1 MKSKRKIFIAFI
13 LNLLFAIIEF
23 IGGSICGSVAIISD
37 SLHDAGDAMS
47 IGISYFME
55 KKSGTRPNE
64 KYTFGYARYSVI
76 GSVITL
82 CILILGSVAFII
94 NAVERII
101 YPVEIHYDYMLIFAI
116 FGVCIN
122 FIAVIFTHGGKS
134 LNQRAVNL
142 HMLEDCLGWIV
153 VLIGAIIMKLT
164 DIALIDPIMSIGVS
178 VFILISSVKAMKES
192 ISVLLQ
198 KVPSGICT
206 DRIKEH
212 LEEIEGVVDIHHI
225 HVWSLDGE
233 RGIATLHARV
243 SDDAYDIKAKIKNEL
258 AHFGVAHSTVEIE
271 YEGEECRDILCSL
284 GKSHGGGCCHHH
296 H

>member
-1 MKSKRKIFIAFI
+1 MKSKRNIFIAFI
-13 LNLLFAIIEF
+13 LNLFFAVVEF

-55 KKSGTRPNE
+55 KKSSKKPDE

-76 GSVITL
+76 GSLITL
-82 CILILGSVAFII
+82 CILILGSVAVII
-94 NAVERII
+94 NAVSRMISPI
-101 YPVEIHYDYMLIFAI
+101 EINYNYMLIFAI
-116 FGVCIN
+116 FGVFIN
-122 FIAVIFTHGGKS
+122 FIAVLFTHGGKS

-153 VLIGAIIMKLT
+153 VLIGAIVMKFT

-178 VFILISSVKAMKES
+178 VFILINSMEAIMES

-198 KVPSGICT
+198 KVPSGIST
-206 DRIKEH
+206 DHIKEH
-212 LEEIEGVVDIHHI
+212 LEEIDGVIDVHHI
-225 HVWSLDGE
+225 HAWSLDGE
-233 RGIATLHARV
+233 RSIATLHAKI
-243 SDDAYDIKAKIKNEL
+243 SGNAHDIKEKIKNEL
-258 AHFGVAHSTVEIE
+258 SHFGVAHSTVEIE
-271 YEGEECRDILCSL
+271 YESEECHDVFCDI
-284 GKSHGGGCCHHH
+284 GEHHIRECCHHH

>member
-13 LNLLFAIIEF
+13 LNLFFAVIEF

-55 KKSGTRPNE
+55 KKSGKKPDE

-82 CILILGSVAFII
+82 CILILGSIAVII
-94 NAVERII
+94 KSVERIVSPI
-101 YPVEIHYDYMLIFAI
+101 EINYNYMLIFAI
-116 FGVCIN
+116 FGVFIN
-122 FIAVIFTHGGKS
+122 FLAVIFTHGGKS

-153 VLIGAIIMKLT
+153 VLIGAVIMKLT
-164 DIALIDPIMSIGVS
+164 GIALIDPIMSIGVS
-178 VFILISSVKAMKES
+178 VFILISSIKAMSES

-212 LEEIEGVVDIHHI
+212 LEEIDGVEDIHHL

-233 RGIATLHARV
+233 SCIATLHARV
-243 SDDAYDIKAKIKNEL
+243 NGEAMYFKTKIKNEL
-258 AHFGVAHSTVEIE
+258 AHMGVAHSTVEIE
-271 YEGEECRDILCSL
+271 YSGEKCRDIFCNV
-284 GKSHGGGCCHHH
+284 GSHHGSGCCHHH
-296 H
+296 

>member
-13 LNLLFAIIEF
+13 LNLFFAVIEF

-37 SLHDAGDAMS
+37 SLHDTGDAMS

-55 KKSGTRPNE
+55 KKSGKKPDE

-82 CILILGSVAFII
+82 CILILGSIAVII
-94 NAVERII
+94 KSVERIVSPI
-101 YPVEIHYDYMLIFAI
+101 EINYNYMLIFAI

-122 FIAVIFTHGGKS
+122 FIAVVFTHGGKS

-153 VLIGAIIMKLT
+153 VLIGAVIMKLT
-164 DIALIDPIMSIGVS
+164 GIALIDPIMSIGVA
-178 VFILISSVKAMKES
+178 VFILISSIKAMSES

-198 KVPSGICT
+198 KVPSGIC
-206 DRIKEH
+206 IEHLKEH
-212 LEEIEGVVDIHHI
+212 LEEIDGVEDIHHL

-233 RGIATLHARV
+233 RSIATLHAKI
-243 SDDAYDIKAKIKNEL
+243 SGNAHDIKEKIKNEL
-258 AHFGVAHSTVEIE
+258 SHFGVAHSTVEIE
-271 YEGEECRDILCSL
+271 YESEECHDAFCDI
-284 GKSHGGGCCHHH
+284 GEHHIRECCHHH